1 MKHRARV
8 ITVVLSVL
16 ALAGT
21 VSAQRPV
28 RSAGPGVG
36 DNSFQFL
43 GAHGGFGEKV
53 VKGSPYSAEAV
64 TESTQVLQDG
74 NRILRRST
82 ATVYRDSEGRTRRD
96 QVLSAIGPWAL
107 SGEPLRSSLI
117 RDPVAGVDYVL
128 DPAKR
133 TARKMTRPS
142 SAKGD
147 ASRQTD
153 EVRGARRE
161 AASQPRFRGGAGSRD
176 VEREALG
183 TQVIEGVQAEG
194 ERTTLTLPAGQA
206 GNTLPIRIVSERW
219 YSPDLQAEVLTR
231 HSDPRFGETVYR
243 LTNIQ
248 RAEPSHS
255 MFEVPSDYTV
265 TEGSGWGREKGSQ
278 GNTSPGGEPRMMR
291 RKPGA

>member
-1 MKHRARV
+1 MFPIFPWKETAMKHRARV

-21 VSAQRPV
+21 VSAQRSV
-28 RSAGPGVG
+28 RSDGPAVG
-36 DNSFQFL
+36 DNSFRFL
-43 GAHGGFGEKV
+43 GAHGGFGAKV

-64 TESTQVLQDG
+64 TEVTQVLQDG
-74 NRILRRST
+74 NRIVRRST

-128 DPAKR
+128 DPANR

-161 AASQPRFRGGAGSRD
+161 AASQPRFRSSGAGSRD

-183 TQVIEGVQAEG
+183 TQVIE
-194 ERTTLTLPAGQA
+194 
-206 GNTLPIRIVSERW
+206 
-219 YSPDLQAEVLTR
+219 
-231 HSDPRFGETVYR
+231 
-243 LTNIQ
+243 
-248 RAEPSHS
+248 
-255 MFEVPSDYTV
+255 
-265 TEGSGWGREKGSQ
+265 
-278 GNTSPGGEPRMMR
+278 
-291 RKPGA
+291 